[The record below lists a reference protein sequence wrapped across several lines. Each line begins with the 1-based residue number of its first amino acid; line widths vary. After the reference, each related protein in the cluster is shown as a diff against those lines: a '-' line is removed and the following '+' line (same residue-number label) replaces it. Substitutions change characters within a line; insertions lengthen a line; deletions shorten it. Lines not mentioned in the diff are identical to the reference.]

1 MNLNWNSE
9 FVRFLWIGR
18 QGRYCYNWVFV
29 IGTERFKS
37 GVGGLPSSQ
46 QRPTSRRPR
55 TLPLLSVNPH
65 THSAFIPYFY
75 FICVKGFDVDWWEVL
90 ISERKGENKNCWH
103 SREQCRATSGEY
115 GYRPGPCQIRSEEIY
130 VHLLLC
136 SEEFYVKIEVGRWI
150 EDCSLWLSRECE
162 GTFKSQMISSG
173 FISVGIYTC
182 TQ

>member
-65 THSAFIPYFY
+65 TLGFY
-75 FICVKGFDVDWWEVL
+75 SI
-90 ISERKGENKNCWH
+90 
-103 SREQCRATSGEY
+103 
-115 GYRPGPCQIRSEEIY
+115 
-130 VHLLLC
+130 HLFYLC
-136 SEEFYVKIEVGRWI
+136 KR
-150 EDCSLWLSRECE
+150 L
-162 GTFKSQMISSG
+162 
-173 FISVGIYTC
+173 
-182 TQ
+182 

>member
-65 THSAFIPYFY
+65 THSAFIPYIY
-75 FICVKGFDVDWWEVL
+75 FALMWTGGKFWFLKGKWKIKIAGIL
-90 ISERKGENKNCWH
+90 EN
-103 SREQCRATSGEY
+103 SAALYTSGEY

>member
-29 IGTERFKS
+29 IGTERLEAFQAANKDQLL
-37 GVGGLPSSQ
+37 GGRVLFPYS
-46 QRPTSRRPR
+46 
-55 TLPLLSVNPH
+55 PLTH
-65 THSAFIPYFY
+65 THTRLLFLTFILFVLKALMWTGGKFWFLKGKWKIKIAGILENSAALY
-75 FICVKGFDVDWWEVL
+75 
-90 ISERKGENKNCWH
+90 
-103 SREQCRATSGEY
+103 TSGEY

-136 SEEFYVKIEVGRWI
+136 SEEFYVEIEVGRWI

>member
-1 MNLNWNSE
+1 MNLNWKSE

-65 THSAFIPYFY
+65 THSAFIPYIY

-90 ISERKGENKNCWH
+90 ISERKVENKNCWH
-103 SREQCRATSGEY
+103 SREQCRA
-115 GYRPGPCQIRSEEIY
+115 IY
-130 VHLLLC
+130 
-136 SEEFYVKIEVGRWI
+136 EW
-150 EDCSLWLSRECE
+150 
-162 GTFKSQMISSG
+162 
-173 FISVGIYTC
+173 
-182 TQ
+182 